1 MSNGQEELD
10 DRDGVQQLPNNLEI
24 EQALLG
30 AIFCNKNVIE
40 KVIDF
45 LKPEHFYEPVHGRI
59 YEAFLILFN
68 DNKSIDPIR
77 LKPYFENDPGLEEVG
92 GAAYLVRLAAS
103 ATTII
108 NAEDYGKTI
117 YDVALRRDLI
127 GIGQE
132 IVLNALESAI
142 DDPAI
147 EQIERAEQ
155 VLFNLTDSNGAS
167 TGFNSLSKLST
178 VALNNIELAW
188 RDPHNVSGVTTGI
201 MAIDKM
207 LGGLHDTDL
216 IILAGRPAMGKTAL
230 VTNMAFNCAKQ
241 LYNDNFSKDSKGAV
255 TGFFSMEMAGDQLTT
270 RILSDITGIDGEK
283 MRRGNLTQEEF
294 STIARTAKELETIPM
309 FIDDTPALSIAAL
322 RTRARRLKRQHN
334 LGLIVIDYL
343 QLMRGSPRE
352 TNRVNIV
359 SEITRGLKAIAKE
372 LEVPVIAL
380 SQLSRMV
387 EQRTNKRPMLSDL
400 RESGSIE
407 QDADQVLFV
416 FREEYY
422 LALEKPE
429 FETDEYYEWTKKLE
443 TLENKAEL
451 IVSKQRHGHTGTI
464 QLHFSKETTKFSD
477 PIQGDMLPDQR
488 G

>member
-1 MSNGQEELD
+1 MYEGQERLD
-10 DRDGVQQLPNNLEI
+10 GEGIQELPNSLET
-24 EQALLG
+24 EQNLLG
-30 AIFCNKNVIE
+30 AILCNKIAIE
-40 KVIDF
+40 KVIEF

-59 YEAFLILFN
+59 YEACLILFN
-68 DNKSIDPIR
+68 DNKSVDPIR
-77 LKPYFENDPGLEEVG
+77 LKPYFKNDPGLEEVG
-92 GAAYLVRLAAS
+92 GASYLVRMAAS
-103 ATTII
+103 AITII
-108 NAEDYGKTI
+108 NAYDYGKTI
-117 YDVALRRDLI
+117 YDLSIRRDLI
-127 GIGQE
+127 GVGQE
-132 IVLNALESAI
+132 IVLNAFESAI

-178 VALNNIELAW
+178 VALKNIELAW

-207 LGGLHDTDL
+207 LGGLHNTDL
-216 IILAGRPAMGKTAL
+216 IILAGRPAMGKTAM

-241 LYNDNFSKDSKGAV
+241 LYKDNFAKDSKGAV
-255 TGFFSMEMAGDQLTT
+255 TGFFSLEMAGDQLTT

-294 STIARTAKELETIPM
+294 STIARSAKELETVPM
-309 FIDDTPALSIAAL
+309 YIDDTPALTIAAL

-372 LEVPVIAL
+372 LELPVIAL

-387 EQRTNKRPMLSDL
+387 EQRPNKRPMLSDL

-422 LALEKPE
+422 AEKEKPE
-429 FETDEYYEWTKKLE
+429 DKTEEYYAWVSKLE
-443 TLENKAEL
+443 GLANKAEL
-451 IVSKQRHGHTGTI
+451 IVSKQRHGPTGTI
-464 QLHFSKETTKFSD
+464 HLHFSKETTKFSD
-477 PIQGDMLPDQR
+477 PVQGDMLPEQIY
-488 G
+488 

>member
-1 MSNGQEELD
+1 MIEGQDRPED
-10 DRDGVQQLPNNLEI
+10 DYAQQLPNNLEI
-24 EQALLG
+24 EQALFG
-30 AIFCNKNVIE
+30 AIFCNKNAIE

-59 YEAFLILFN
+59 YEACLTLFN
-68 DNKSIDPIR
+68 ENKPVDPIK
-77 LKPYFENDPGLEEVG
+77 LKPYFENDPALDEVG
-92 GAAYLVRLAAS
+92 GSGYLVRMMAS
-103 ATTII
+103 ATTVI
-108 NAEDYGKTI
+108 NAYDYGKTI
-117 YDVALRRDLI
+117 YDLSLRRGLI
-127 GIGQE
+127 GVGQE
-132 IVLNALESAI
+132 IVLNAFESAI

-155 VLFNLTDSNGAS
+155 VLFNLTDTNNAS

-178 VALNNIELAW
+178 VALNNIELAY

-216 IILAGRPAMGKTAL
+216 IIIAGRPAMGKTAL

-241 LYNDNFSKDSKGAV
+241 LFNDNFSKDSKGAV

-294 STIARTAKELETIPM
+294 STIARAAKELETIPM
-309 FIDDTPALSIAAL
+309 FIDDTPALSIASL

-343 QLMRGSPRE
+343 QLMRGDTRE

-380 SQLSRMV
+380 SQLSRLV
-387 EQRTNKRPMLSDL
+387 EQRPNKRPMLSDL

-422 LALEKPE
+422 LEKERPE
-429 FETDEYYEWTKKLE
+429 DKTEEYYAWVNKMKL
-443 TLENKAEL
+443 LSNKAEL
-451 IVSKQRHGHTGTI
+451 IVSKQRHGPTGTI
-464 QLHFSKETTKFSD
+464 PLHFSKETTKFSD
-477 PIQGDMLPDQR
+477 PVQGDMLPDQR